1 DRMSAVSPF
10 TGRPPPVS
18 PGRPRGA
25 RTRLSDKL
33 LNELAEKFEQHG
45 AAAMDVVA
53 KRMPEKFLALAFG
66 ILPRD
71 VLIEVVEQRRPG
83 GREGG
88 VCVAV
93 PDLKKAKGAGG
104 CHGGPFEFF
113 GVNGGPPGA
122 ALAKHNGG
130 GTITGPPPLLSH
142 PPRRWPGG
150 RFLLSRGGES
160 WEAC

>member
-1 DRMSAVSPF
+1 MSAVSPL

-83 GREGG
+83 GLDAAEWELMLRVLDLIKANVPADANASPSEVFGVIEEALRARYAKPIEGG
-88 VCVAV
+88 A
-93 PDLKKAKGAGG
+93 
-104 CHGGPFEFF
+104 
-113 GVNGGPPGA
+113 
-122 ALAKHNGG
+122 
-130 GTITGPPPLLSH
+130 
-142 PPRRWPGG
+142 
-150 RFLLSRGGES
+150 
-160 WEAC
+160 

>member
-1 DRMSAVSPF
+1 MSAVSPLI
-10 TGRPPPVS
+10 GRPPPVS

-83 GREGG
+83 GLDAAEWELMLRVLDLIKANVPADANASPSEVFGVIEEALRARYAKPIEGG
-88 VCVAV
+88 A
-93 PDLKKAKGAGG
+93 
-104 CHGGPFEFF
+104 
-113 GVNGGPPGA
+113 
-122 ALAKHNGG
+122 
-130 GTITGPPPLLSH
+130 
-142 PPRRWPGG
+142 
-150 RFLLSRGGES
+150 
-160 WEAC
+160 

>member
-1 DRMSAVSPF
+1 MSKAVSPL
-10 TGRPPPVS
+10 TGQPPPVS
-18 PGRPRGA
+18 LGRPRGA

-83 GREGG
+83 GLDAAEWELMLRVLDLIKANVPADANASPSEVFGVIEEALRARYAKPIEGG
-88 VCVAV
+88 A
-93 PDLKKAKGAGG
+93 
-104 CHGGPFEFF
+104 
-113 GVNGGPPGA
+113 
-122 ALAKHNGG
+122 
-130 GTITGPPPLLSH
+130 
-142 PPRRWPGG
+142 
-150 RFLLSRGGES
+150 
-160 WEAC
+160 

>member
-1 DRMSAVSPF
+1 MSAVSPF

-83 GREGG
+83 GLDAAEWELMLRVLDLIKANVPAEANATPS
-88 VCVAV
+88 AV
-93 PDLKKAKGAGG
+93 
-104 CHGGPFEFF
+104 F
-113 GVNGGPPGA
+113 GVIEE
-122 ALAKHNGG
+122 ALRARYAKPVTDVRENN
-130 GTITGPPPLLSH
+130 PNK
-142 PPRRWPGG
+142 
-150 RFLLSRGGES
+150 E
-160 WEAC
+160 

>member
-1 DRMSAVSPF
+1 MSAVSPL

-83 GREGG
+83 GLDAAEWELILRVLDLIKANVPADANASPSEVFGVIEEALRARYAKPIEGG
-88 VCVAV
+88 A
-93 PDLKKAKGAGG
+93 
-104 CHGGPFEFF
+104 
-113 GVNGGPPGA
+113 
-122 ALAKHNGG
+122 
-130 GTITGPPPLLSH
+130 
-142 PPRRWPGG
+142 
-150 RFLLSRGGES
+150 
-160 WEAC
+160 

>member
-1 DRMSAVSPF
+1 MSKAVSPL
-10 TGRPPPVS
+10 TGHPSPVS

-71 VLIEVVEQRRPG
+71 VLIEVVAASAWRPRCRRMGADVARPRFDQGQCAGRCQREP
-83 GREGG
+83 
-88 VCVAV
+88 
-93 PDLKKAKGAGG
+93 
-104 CHGGPFEFF
+104 
-113 GVNGGPPGA
+113 
-122 ALAKHNGG
+122 
-130 GTITGPPPLLSH
+130 I
-142 PPRRWPGG
+142 
-150 RFLLSRGGES
+150 
-160 WEAC
+160 

>member
-1 DRMSAVSPF
+1 MSAVSPL

-71 VLIEVVEQRRPG
+71 VVVEQRRPG
-83 GREGG
+83 GLDAAEWELILRVLDLIKANVPADANASPSEVFGVIEEALRARYAKPIEGG
-88 VCVAV
+88 A
-93 PDLKKAKGAGG
+93 
-104 CHGGPFEFF
+104 
-113 GVNGGPPGA
+113 
-122 ALAKHNGG
+122 
-130 GTITGPPPLLSH
+130 
-142 PPRRWPGG
+142 
-150 RFLLSRGGES
+150 
-160 WEAC
+160 

>member
-1 DRMSAVSPF
+1 MSAVSPL

-83 GREGG
+83 GLDAAEWELMLR
-88 VCVAV
+88 VLDLIKANV
-93 PDLKKAKGAGG
+93 PADANAS
-104 CHGGPFEFF
+104 PSEVF
-113 GVNGGPPGA
+113 GVIEE
-122 ALAKHNGG
+122 ALRARYAKPVTDVRENN
-130 GTITGPPPLLSH
+130 PNK
-142 PPRRWPGG
+142 
-150 RFLLSRGGES
+150 E
-160 WEAC
+160 

>member
-1 DRMSAVSPF
+1 MSAVSPF

-83 GREGG
+83 GLDAAEWELMLR
-88 VCVAV
+88 VLDLIKANV
-93 PDLKKAKGAGG
+93 PADANAS
-104 CHGGPFEFF
+104 PSEVF
-113 GVNGGPPGA
+113 GVIEE
-122 ALAKHNGG
+122 ALRARYAKPVTDVRENN
-130 GTITGPPPLLSH
+130 PNK
-142 PPRRWPGG
+142 
-150 RFLLSRGGES
+150 E
-160 WEAC
+160 

>member
-1 DRMSAVSPF
+1 MSAVSPL

-83 GREGG
+83 GLDAAEWDLILRVLDLIKANVPANANASPSEAFGVIEEALRARYAKPIEGG
-88 VCVAV
+88 A
-93 PDLKKAKGAGG
+93 
-104 CHGGPFEFF
+104 
-113 GVNGGPPGA
+113 
-122 ALAKHNGG
+122 
-130 GTITGPPPLLSH
+130 
-142 PPRRWPGG
+142 
-150 RFLLSRGGES
+150 
-160 WEAC
+160 